1 MSMKRKCDKVSVRI
15 SAIPGNNIIMQTY
28 KQLADIAK
36 KSCLRLQAAP
46 EAAA

>member
-36 KSCLRLQAAP
+36 KSCLRLQAAT
-46 EAAA
+46 